1 MMQSGFQFEIAGPGL
16 KELECPICLGIVRNA
31 IELPCEHLM
40 CKACLEHYEKEITDT
55 SQRERLNNDNSSN
68 NNVVFR
74 CSVCMTPY
82 KVEDKKSVK
91 SMDRIAQTSVHIKCL
106 QKQCDWVGCI
116 KDYTDHEKKCNFIW
130 IQCPFAQLGCFTD
143 VLRGELMMHNETNR
157 LAHDSLVLAALSSFA
172 DERKTYQHK
181 INQQGEQ
188 IQNLEKLLLKN
199 TQKIQSIEEENE
211 KLKYKTDQQAMVSNK
226 TTNDIEN
233 LKCDQKQLEMKI
245 DGHELTVGNLTVAV
259 NDMKSKTQSSE
270 SLVNINS
277 NEINNL
283 KTFAVRMSQLHM
295 KLSDTNIHNE
305 NNIFNYLEEWQYVD
319 NEDVISWNIFVDN
332 FSEEIEEYPY
342 LDTLEKAS
350 RRYKNT
356 IYPKY
361 WSERLNKLRQ
371 YLVCGVV
378 AWNYVKLTIGPLRNI
393 FVTIYETL
401 AEFNEEVSKAKYCRR
416 SALTAS
422 YRNYEE
428 SCLYIAVFYYRAI
441 EDVWVLDWED
451 IEMSKSVLPGEM
463 VALEASK
470 HWEGDVILEINEA

>member
-31 IELPCEHLM
+31 TELPCEHLM
-40 CKACLEHYEKEITDT
+40 CKACLENYEKEVTDKL
-55 SQRERLNNDNSSN
+55 ERDRRNDNNSNN

-82 KVEDKKSVK
+82 NVEDKKSVK
-91 SMDRIAQTSVHIKCL
+91 SMDRIAQTSVQIKCL
-106 QKQCDWVGCI
+106 QKQCGWVGCI

-130 IQCPFAQLGCFTD
+130 IQCPFAQLGCSTD

-188 IQNLEKLLLKN
+188 IQNLENLLLKN

-211 KLKYKTDQQAMVSNK
+211 KLKYKTDRQAMVSNK

-233 LKCDQKQLEMKI
+233 LKYHQKQLEIKI

-295 KLSDTNIHNE
+295 KLSDTNIQNE
-305 NNIFNYLEEWQYVD
+305 DNILDYLEEWQYVD
-319 NEDVISWNIFVDN
+319 NEDVISWDNFVDD
-332 FSEEIEEYPY
+332 FSDEIEEYSY
-342 LDTLEKAS
+342 LDTLKKAA
-350 RRYKNT
+350 RRYTNT

-361 WSERLNKLRQ
+361 WSERMGKLCQ
-371 YLVCGVV
+371 YLVCGVGV
-378 AWNYVKLTIGPLRNI
+378 SRYMKLTIGPLRNI
-393 FVTIYETL
+393 FVTIYDTL
-401 AEFNEEVSKAKYCRR
+401 AEFNEEVSKAKYCRH

-422 YRNYEE
+422 YRNYDE
-428 SCLYIAVFYYRAI
+428 SCLYIAIFDYRTI
-441 EDVWVLDWED
+441 EDVWVLDWGDE
-451 IEMSKSVLPGEM
+451 EMKESVLLGEM
-463 VALEASK
+463 VSLEASK
-470 HWEGDVILEINEA
+470 RRGYVILEINNS